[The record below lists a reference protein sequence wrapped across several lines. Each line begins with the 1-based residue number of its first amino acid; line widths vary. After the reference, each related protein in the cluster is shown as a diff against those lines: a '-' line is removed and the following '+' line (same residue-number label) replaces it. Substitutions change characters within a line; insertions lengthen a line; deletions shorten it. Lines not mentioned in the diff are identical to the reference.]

1 MTKRTLTLILTVF
14 LAFAFAVLTT
24 SCAKKVVQT
33 EMAAAAPQEQPK
45 AKPEPVPAAKP
56 QVKKPVQPTET
67 TISEEEL
74 RRRAEAVF
82 VNQHIHF
89 DFDKYDLKAEA
100 REILAD
106 KAHFMKKYSSVKIL
120 IEGHCDERGTNEYNL
135 GLGDRR
141 ANSAKQY
148 LIQLGIAESRID
160 TVTYGEERPL
170 DAAHNEKAWSLNRRD
185 QFVIAAK

>member
-14 LAFAFAVLTT
+14 LAFAFAMLTT

-33 EMAAAAPQEQPK
+33 EMAAAPSQEQPK
-45 AKPEPVPAAKP
+45 AQPQPAPAPKPE
-56 QVKKPVQPTET
+56 VKKPAQPTET
-67 TISEEEL
+67 AISEEEL
-74 RRRAEAVF
+74 RRKEEAVF
-82 VNQHIHF
+82 VNQLIHF
-89 DFDKYDLKAEA
+89 DFDKYDLKPEA

-135 GLGDRR
+135 GLGERR

-148 LIQLGIAESRID
+148 LIQLGIAEDRIG

-170 DAAHNEKAWSLNRRD
+170 DPAHNETAWAKNRRD
-185 QFVIAAK
+185 QFDITAK